1 VEDSSNPD
9 ATPFVVDASGN
20 VGIGLS
26 SPAAKLQVKTGAN
39 QNFVV
44 NTQGGELSI
53 ESAND
58 AYSAGAPIR
67 YYATAHTWFSGANT
81 MRLDASGN
89 LGLGVTPSAWSGFR
103 AFDISN
109 VGCLAVFPSF
119 GVALFRNAYYDGSV
133 YRYKISSAAS
143 YYDQD
148 SNGVHAWFNAPSGT
162 AGATTSITS
171 GRAYSVTTLGST
183 TLGEWQAFF
192 SALTGI
198 PSIGQTVTATATG
211 TLAGGATVTQI
222 AVFTQAMTLDASGNL
237 VVGST
242 TTTGRFSANTG
253 DGVVSLRNFN
263 LVIGSGTGSAIDFLN
278 EARNAVVDGGMRAT
292 NLSLSASGA
301 TPLLMYTNATERARI
316 TSGGEVLF
324 GLNAQTNTPAN
335 GFVFQNLGTT
345 SSQVLIGH
353 SNSSGSGTYY
363 EAYFYDST
371 VIGSVTQNGTTGVLY
386 NITSDYRLKTVT
398 GPVTDAGSRIDALE
412 PVEYTWKANGSSARG
427 FLAHKFQEV
436 YPNSVTGQ
444 KDAID
449 AEGNP
454 VYQNMQASTS
464 EVIADLVAEL
474 QSLRARVAQLEAK

>member
-1 VEDSSNPD
+1 
-9 ATPFVVDASGN
+9 
-20 VGIGLS
+20 
-26 SPAAKLQVKTGAN
+26 
-39 QNFVV
+39 
-44 NTQGGELSI
+44 
-53 ESAND
+53 
-58 AYSAGAPIR
+58 
-67 YYATAHTWFSGANT
+67 
-81 MRLDASGN
+81 
-89 LGLGVTPSAWSGFR
+89 
-103 AFDISN
+103 
-109 VGCLAVFPSF
+109 
-119 GVALFRNAYYDGSV
+119 
-133 YRYKISSAAS
+133 
-143 YYDQD
+143 
-148 SNGVHAWFNAPSGT
+148 
-162 AGATTSITS
+162 
-171 GRAYSVTTLGST
+171 
-183 TLGEWQAFF
+183 
-192 SALTGI
+192 
-198 PSIGQTVTATATG
+198 
-211 TLAGGATVTQI
+211 
-222 AVFTQAMTLDASGNL
+222 MTLDASGRLL
-237 VVGST
+237 VG
-242 TTTGRFSANTG
+242 NT
-253 DGVVSLRNFN
+253 
-263 LVIGSGTGSAIDFLN
+263 
-278 EARNAVVDGGMRAT
+278 
-292 NLSLSASGA
+292 SASGNAALQVKGA
-301 TPLLMYTNATERARI
+301 TSGYARLEGTSSTLFAGDAGSLISGAAAADSAVRAEGALLFASGSGFERARI

>member
-1 VEDSSNPD
+1 
-9 ATPFVVDASGN
+9 
-20 VGIGLS
+20 
-26 SPAAKLQVKTGAN
+26 
-39 QNFVV
+39 
-44 NTQGGELSI
+44 
-53 ESAND
+53 
-58 AYSAGAPIR
+58 
-67 YYATAHTWFSGANT
+67 
-81 MRLDASGN
+81 
-89 LGLGVTPSAWSGFR
+89 
-103 AFDISN
+103 
-109 VGCLAVFPSF
+109 
-119 GVALFRNAYYDGSV
+119 
-133 YRYKISSAAS
+133 
-143 YYDQD
+143 
-148 SNGVHAWFNAPSGT
+148 
-162 AGATTSITS
+162 
-171 GRAYSVTTLGST
+171 
-183 TLGEWQAFF
+183 
-192 SALTGI
+192 
-198 PSIGQTVTATATG
+198 
-211 TLAGGATVTQI
+211 
-222 AVFTQAMTLDASGNL
+222 MTLDASGNL
-237 VVGST
+237 GVGT
-242 TTTGRFSANTG
+242 TSPKNNTG
-253 DGVVSLRNFN
+253 YATFTLNNVTNGGVVQFCQADTTIGQLFFDGNGGTLRTSNNKPMVF
-263 LVIGSGTGSAIDFLN
+263 GTDN
-278 EARNAVVDGGMRAT
+278 
-292 NLSLSASGA
+292 
-301 TPLLMYTNATERARI
+301 TERARI